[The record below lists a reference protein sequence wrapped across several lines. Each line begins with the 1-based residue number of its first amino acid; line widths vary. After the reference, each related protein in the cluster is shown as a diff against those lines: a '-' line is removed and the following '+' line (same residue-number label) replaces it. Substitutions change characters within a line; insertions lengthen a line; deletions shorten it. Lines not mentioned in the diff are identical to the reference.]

1 MLLCLLVFTYAFF
14 REEYE
19 GTDNWLQRNYKIIA
33 NLCTHINEH
42 APSHMKVIFC
52 SMNLP
57 CFYANIMMELVTKL
71 SSTNIVV
78 ASAHYGL
85 ELIYT
90 FVNSLGLNLQNFGCP
105 PIWGFLG
112 WFIY

>member
-1 MLLCLLVFTYAFF
+1 MLIFIYAYF
-14 REEYE
+14 REDNE
-19 GTDNWLQRNYKIIA
+19 GTDNWLQRNYKIIE
-33 NLCTHINEH
+33 NLSAYINEY
-42 APSHMKVIFC
+42 APSHMKIIFC
-52 SMNLP
+52 SMSLP
-57 CFYANIMMELVTKL
+57 CFYANIMLELVTKL

-90 FVNSLGLNLQNFGCP
+90 FVNSLGLTHQNFGCP

-112 WFIY
+112 